1 MKINSITKSLIVKMT
16 HYDPTERYNLTQI
29 NQHPYITKNPKDT
42 IPLTNMEVWNVF
54 NTQINFKKV
63 KRC

>member
-1 MKINSITKSLIVKMT
+1 MT

-63 KRC
+63 QTC